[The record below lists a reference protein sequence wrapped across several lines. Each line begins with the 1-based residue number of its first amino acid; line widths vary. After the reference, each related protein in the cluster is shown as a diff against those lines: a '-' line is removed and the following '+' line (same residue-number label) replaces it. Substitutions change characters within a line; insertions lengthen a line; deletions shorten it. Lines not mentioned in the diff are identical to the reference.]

1 MLIGGILTI
10 AVYNLNG
17 VRITKIFDA
26 LTRAL
31 LNVTKTSVVWVGGI
45 IVTISVGDNKDYQLE
60 SLVVTVILVKAAGFV
75 LIIIGTLIY
84 NKLIFKNIFADRE
97 DRLKLI

>member
-45 IVTISVGDNKDYQLE
+45 IVTISVDNKDYQLE